1 VIEIKLGTY
10 IEASTEDKNHK
21 PILHFTWIISP
32 FLHKRLFS
40 LSCLGVQVVLD
51 YKFCLL

>member
-1 VIEIKLGTY
+1 MLMKG
-10 IEASTEDKNHK
+10 SREDKYHS
-21 PILHFTWIISP
+21 PILQFTSYLL
-32 FLHKRLFS
+32 FHERLFS